1 MPSTGVLVILAII
14 PAVIIIAFI
23 YHKDKA
29 EKEPLGLLVSL
40 FIMGATISVIGAI
53 VAQSVM
59 LKGLQE
65 VIAEGTT
72 GYNFIMC
79 FFIVALS
86 EEGFKFLVLRLR
98 TWKHKA
104 FNYTFD
110 GIVYAV
116 IVSLGFATL
125 ENILYL
131 VKDGTYNLAIMRG
144 VLSVPGHAIDAVFM
158 GLFYGKAKYC
168 QCAGDNSG
176 KSKNMFLSLFVPI
189 LMHGFYDFCLF
200 NSKNME
206 GIIVLFFVYEAVVT
220 VSALVI
226 IHKSSKNDT
235 NIPGTGMGIP
245 FYQFPAYPYNYYQN
259 SYQNTYA
266 NGYNYQYGAQYQS
279 TAQNY
284 YTPNGYT
291 QPNTQYQNTAQG
303 YGYGQDQAY
312 GQMQYQGGYQNNY
325 QYQNQGQYQYQGS
338 YQQNGYAQQGQ
349 YNDPYA
355 NRQQYQNNNYNYPG
369 GQ

>member
-29 EKEPLGLLVSL
+29 EKEPLRLLVSL

-53 VAQSVM
+53 VAQHVM

-131 VKDGTYNLAIMRG
+131 INDGTYNLALMRG
-144 VLSVPGHAIDAVFM
+144 LLSVPGHAIDAVFM

-325 QYQNQGQYQYQGS
+325 QYQYQGS
-338 YQQNGYAQQGQ
+338 YQQSGYAQQGQ

-355 NRQQYQNNNYNYPG
+355 NQQQYQNNNYNYPG